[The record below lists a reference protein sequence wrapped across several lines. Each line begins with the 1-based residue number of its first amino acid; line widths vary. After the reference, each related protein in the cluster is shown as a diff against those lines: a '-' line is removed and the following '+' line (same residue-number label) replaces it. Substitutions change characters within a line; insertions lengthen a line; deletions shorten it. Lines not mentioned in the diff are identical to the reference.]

1 MAEKLSLK
9 WNDFQEHVNTA
20 FANLRDD
27 KEFTDVTLV
36 CADGKQADAH
46 KLILSASSPF
56 FKAVLS
62 RNKHPHPLIFIRGM
76 KSEDLMA
83 ILDFIYFGEA
93 TVFQHNLETLLAIA
107 GELKLKGL
115 VGDPKEDELQ
125 GEIFAS
131 KLIQTK
137 PRVKE
142 ESICSNGPNLEILE
156 SFETQKIAGNP
167 FGYSGEYEDLDT
179 KIKSLMKRSSN
190 PISSGRE
197 KALICKVCGK
207 EGVNKNIKDHIEA
220 NHLQGFILRCNLCK
234 KTYRTRKS
242 LRQHLAGVH

>member
-46 KLILSASSPF
+46 RLILSASSPF
-56 FKAVLS
+56 FKGVLG
-62 RNKHPHPLIFIRGM
+62 RNKHPHPLIFIKGM

-93 TVFQHNLETLLAIA
+93 TVYQDNLDSLLGIA
-107 GELKLKGL
+107 EDLKLKGL
-115 VGDPKEDELQ
+115 VMGDLPKEDEVD
-125 GEIFAS
+125 GEISDS
-131 KLIQTK
+131 KLIQKTK
-137 PRVKE
+137 LIVKE
-142 ESICSNGPNLEILE
+142 ESNGNKLKVHERLETEMIE
-156 SFETQKIAGNP
+156 
-167 FGYSGEYEDLDT
+167 YSGEYNEELDL
-179 KIKSLMKRSSN
+179 KIKSMTKKSSN

-197 KALICKVCGK
+197 KALICIVCGK

-220 NHLQGFILRCNLCK
+220 NHIQGLIFRCDLCK
-234 KTYRTRKS
+234 KTYRTRKA
-242 LRQHLAGVH
+242 LRQHVSGVH